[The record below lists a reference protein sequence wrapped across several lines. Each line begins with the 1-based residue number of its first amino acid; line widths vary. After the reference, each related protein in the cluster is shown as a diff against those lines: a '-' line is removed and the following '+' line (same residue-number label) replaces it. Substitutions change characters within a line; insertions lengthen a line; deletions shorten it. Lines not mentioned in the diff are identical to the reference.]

1 MVWHL
6 DVGSS
11 YPGAGVGPKGWA
23 VRPLKRHASWVQ
35 NVVRQFGL
43 YPLWALEG
51 CEGLPL
57 VREDRGG
64 PTSGVPVVD
73 EALPGSYVG
82 TGEPLKAS
90 KRETLLQISLLTT
103 PSGSG

>member
-1 MVWHL
+1 MTCPPRRHKRVC
-6 DVGSS
+6 GSNN
-11 YPGAGVGPKGWA
+11 
-23 VRPLKRHASWVQ
+23 
-35 NVVRQFGL
+35 NVGL
-43 YPLWALEG
+43 YPSWALEG

-82 TGEPLKAS
+82 KGELLKAS
-90 KRETLLQISLLTT
+90 KRETLL
-103 PSGSG
+103 

>member
-1 MVWHL
+1 MME
-6 DVGSS
+6 GR
-11 YPGAGVGPKGWA
+11 GPKGWA

-64 PTSGVPVVD
+64 PTSGVPAVD
-73 EALPGSYVG
+73 EALLGSYVG
-82 TGEPLKAS
+82 KGEPLKAS
-90 KRETLLQISLLTT
+90 KRETLL
-103 PSGSG
+103 